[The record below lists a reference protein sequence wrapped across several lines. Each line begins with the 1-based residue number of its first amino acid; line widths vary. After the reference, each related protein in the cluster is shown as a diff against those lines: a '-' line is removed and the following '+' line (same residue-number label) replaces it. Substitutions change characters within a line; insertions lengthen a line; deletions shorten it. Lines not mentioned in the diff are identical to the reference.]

1 MSTSAS
7 DLRVGFGVAP
17 ITPDVPVFLAGFSAR
32 SQAAEGV
39 HDELEA
45 RAISVA
51 RGGQRLVLIV
61 CDLLGM
67 SPDVA
72 LDVRGAVATALGLD
86 LACILT
92 ACTHTHTGPSVLR
105 GGEAL
110 GWPTPERYV
119 QYLID
124 GCVAAATEAVAATE
138 PADLFCARRALPTD
152 LSINR
157 RSLPYDPTFAV
168 LDARRPDGSRVG
180 TLANVGIHPV
190 ALGVQCLKVSTD
202 WVGPFRNALSAV
214 TGGGAVLLQGALGDV
229 NPVEPHHHD
238 ELGDYHH
245 AHHIGVGVADAVL
258 AVLDDLEPVTGSIGE
273 AISRTFQA
281 PTGPTPLSLLAG
293 VTGDLEVEL
302 VEWDLGSV
310 RLVSVPG
317 EAFHELGNELAR
329 SRAAEVLL
337 AGLSPAWQGYLPVPW
352 AAGLGD
358 QYEET
363 VSYGEAFV
371 ATVREHLLRDPFR
384 PHAEPR
390 GPGT

>member
-1 MSTSAS
+1 MTNV
-7 DLRVGFGVAP
+7 RVGFGTAP

-45 RAISVA
+45 RAVMIE
-51 RGGQRLVLIV
+51 RDDHRLLLIV

-72 LDVRGAVATALGLD
+72 LDVRRAIAAALD
-86 LACILT
+86 LDLSRVLT

-119 QYLID
+119 QYLSD
-124 GCVAAATEAVAATE
+124 GCVVAARAAAAAVE
-138 PADLFCARRALPTD
+138 PADLFCARRALPAAV
-152 LSINR
+152 SMNR
-157 RSLPYDPTFAV
+157 RQLPYDPTFAV
-168 LDARRPDGSRVG
+168 LDARRPDGSSVG

-202 WVGPFRNALSAV
+202 WVGPFRAALSEV

-229 NPVEPHHHD
+229 NPTEPHHHD
-238 ELGDYHH
+238 AEGDYAH
-245 AHHIGVGVADAVL
+245 ADQIGRGVADAVL
-258 AVLDDLEPVTGSIGE
+258 AVLGDLDPVEGPIGA

-281 PTGPTPLSLLAG
+281 PVGTTALTMLTGLS
-293 VTGDLEVEL
+293 GDLDVEL

-310 RLVSVPG
+310 RLVSMPG
-317 EAFHELGNELAR
+317 EAFHELGNEINA
-329 SRAAEVLL
+329 SRAADVLL

-352 AAGLGD
+352 GEGPGEG
-358 QYEET
+358 YEES
-363 VSYGEAFV
+363 VSYGQEFV
-371 ATVREHLLRDPFR
+371 AKVREHLLHDPF
-384 PHAEPR
+384 PTH
-390 GPGT
+390 